1 MTLSFV
7 CLAFRSKPLG
17 ITPCYNSFNN
27 NFSLRNGGTLI
38 RADTTENNYVITE
51 AILEAA
57 YKEAEDSGKK
67 VKMLVFTNPNNP
79 TGTVYTEEEMRMI
92 LGFCRKHNI
101 HLVCFVLHMLHIAV
115 GRDLR
120 SLCEARLRAGNRRLK
135 EVMRRRRA
143 RTVSCRSPRSS
154 RTTPRRTM

>member
-1 MTLSFV
+1 M
-7 CLAFRSKPLG
+7 
-17 ITPCYNSFNN
+17 
-27 NFSLRNGGTLI
+27 I

-51 AILEAA
+51 AILETA

-101 HLVCFVLHMLHIAV
+101 HLVFFVLYVLHIAV
-115 GRDLR
+115 G
-120 SLCEARLRAGNRRLK
+120 
-135 EVMRRRRA
+135 
-143 RTVSCRSPRSS
+143 
-154 RTTPRRTM
+154 

>member
-1 MTLSFV
+1 MTLSSV
-7 CLAFRSKPLG
+7 YLAFRSQPLG

-38 RADTTENNYVITE
+38 KADTTESNYMVTE

-57 YKEAEDSGKK
+57 FKEAEDRGKK

-101 HLVCFVLHMLHIAV
+101 HLVCFVPHVLQIAV

-120 SLCEARLRAGNRRLK
+120 SFREARLRACNRRLK
-135 EVMRRRRA
+135 EMMRRRRA